1 MLLPRLKIN
10 LDYNL
15 NTLYIK
21 FMNMT
26 NCTVNMVLTSIVNN
40 KTILKK
46 IVSDIKKRFKV
57 DVDEEKLQAFLNTV
71 EVEVKQNI
79 TLV

>member
-1 MLLPRLKIN
+1 MSS
-10 LDYNL
+10 
-15 NTLYIK
+15 
-21 FMNMT
+21 T

-40 KTILKK
+40 PSILKK
-46 IVSDIKKRFKV
+46 IVKDIKKRFKL
-57 DVDEEKLQAFLNTV
+57 DLDEKKLEAFLNTV

>member
-1 MLLPRLKIN
+1 
-10 LDYNL
+10 
-15 NTLYIK
+15 
-21 FMNMT
+21 MNAT

-40 KTILKK
+40 PGILKK
-46 IVSDIKKRFKV
+46 IAKDISKRFKV
-57 DVDEEKLQAFLNTV
+57 EVDDKKLEAFLSTV

>member
-1 MLLPRLKIN
+1 
-10 LDYNL
+10 
-15 NTLYIK
+15 
-21 FMNMT
+21 MNSS

-40 KTILKK
+40 KTILSK
-46 IVSDIKKRFKV
+46 IAKDIKKRFKI
-57 DVDEEKLQAFLNTV
+57 DLDEQKLEAFLNTV

>member
-1 MLLPRLKIN
+1 MS
-10 LDYNL
+10 
-15 NTLYIK
+15 T
-21 FMNMT
+21 T

-40 KTILKK
+40 PSLLKK
-46 IVSDIKKRFKV
+46 IAKDIKKRFKL
-57 DVDEEKLQAFLNTV
+57 DLDEKKLEAFLNTV